1 MYEKMTY
8 ESILQKMLNMVS
20 DDVDKREGSII
31 YDALAP
37 AAYFLADQFFQL
49 DNFVDLLL
57 PDTALGEYLDRAV
70 GGYGITRKEASAA
83 IRKVTTSA
91 SVPIGSRWS
100 IEGLVYRITDQTA
113 ENEYEAECETA
124 GKIGNTYSGPLEAL
138 TAVNGVTAE
147 LTDIITDGTDKET
160 DEALRERF
168 FEKVQQ
174 PATTGNAYQY
184 RQWAMEVPG
193 VGDAKV
199 FPLDSGP
206 GTVGIL
212 STRLTAR
219 WNRLCRS
226 ISRPCGQLAHR

>member
-91 SVPIGSRWS
+91 AVPIGSRWS
-100 IEGLVYRITDQTA
+100 IEGIVYRIADQTA

-147 LTDIITDGTDKET
+147 LTELSRMEPIKRLMRLSESGSLKRCNSRQQ
-160 DEALRERF
+160 REMLTSTASGRWKSPVWGMQKYF
-168 FEKVQQ
+168 RLI
-174 PATTGNAYQY
+174 PA
-184 RQWAMEVPG
+184 P
-193 VGDAKV
+193 
-199 FPLDSGP
+199 
-206 GTVGIL
+206 
-212 STRLTAR
+212 AR
-219 WNRLCRS
+219 S
-226 ISRPCGQLAHR
+226 AF

>member
-91 SVPIGSRWS
+91 AVPIGSRWS
-100 IEGLVYRITDQTA
+100 IEGIVYRIADQTA
-113 ENEYEAECETA
+113 EN
-124 GKIGNTYSGPLEAL
+124 
-138 TAVNGVTAE
+138 
-147 LTDIITDGTDKET
+147 
-160 DEALRERF
+160 
-168 FEKVQQ
+168 
-174 PATTGNAYQY
+174 
-184 RQWAMEVPG
+184 
-193 VGDAKV
+193 
-199 FPLDSGP
+199 
-206 GTVGIL
+206 
-212 STRLTAR
+212 
-219 WNRLCRS
+219 
-226 ISRPCGQLAHR
+226 